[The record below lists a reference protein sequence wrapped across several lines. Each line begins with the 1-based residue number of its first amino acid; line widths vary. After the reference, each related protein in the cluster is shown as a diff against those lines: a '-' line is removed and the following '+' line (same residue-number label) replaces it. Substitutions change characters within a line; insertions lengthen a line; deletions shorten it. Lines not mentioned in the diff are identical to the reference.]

1 MAWRRGVAYSQDLR
15 DRVFAHCDAGE
26 AVGEIAEA
34 LCVTVSYVSKVLTR
48 RSQTGELSARPGRG
62 HGTPKLARLSAS
74 IQAAVA
80 ARPRPGHV
88 PPKLAG
94 LWASSRAEV
103 PAGQDAPLAEVC
115 RRLGKTHQL
124 SASSA

>member
-48 RSQTGELSARPGRG
+48 RSQTGELSARPQRG
-62 HGTPKLARLSAS
+62 HVHPNLVGLDAS
-74 IQAAVA
+74 IQAEVA
-80 ARPRPGHV
+80 PRP
-88 PPKLAG
+88 A
-94 LWASSRAEV
+94 AT
-103 PAGQDAPLAEVC
+103 LAELC
-115 RRLGKTHQL
+115 RWLAQTHQVA
-124 SASSA
+124 ASSALMHATLLNLGMTRKKRR

>member
-15 DRVFAHCDAGE
+15 DRVFARCDAGE

-48 RSQTGELSARPGRG
+48 RSQTGELSARPQR
-62 HGTPKLARLSAS
+62 
-74 IQAAVA
+74 V
-80 ARPRPGHV
+80 HV

-94 LWASSRAEV
+94 CMRRSKPRSRHV
-103 PAGQDAPLAEVC
+103 PMPPWPNCAAGLRKHIRSRPAA
-115 RRLGKTHQL
+115 R
-124 SASSA
+124 